1 MHILKASWFPVP
13 GEAHMIGIVVAK
25 TSEGATQAFIGAA
38 VGRGGLDEA
47 VAIAR
52 SGAHFP
58 ITAARQ
64 LPDML
69 SSIEVD

>member
-1 MHILKASWFPVP
+1 MHIIQASWFSMP
-13 GEAHMIGIVVAK
+13 GYPHTIGIVVAK

-38 VGRGGLDEA
+38 SGRGGLDEA

-58 ITAARQ
+58 VTAARQ

-69 SSIEVD
+69 ATIEVD